1 MNPAGFAFFGFSII
15 KRCIIHIFCLFEFR
29 SKSVRNLVT
38 HDGRRISEFLH
49 EFEVEDHVVLANV
62 VAVGEVAAGMVGAF
76 VVHGDSLG
84 DGGAEREEVVVSAAG
99 RGASVEGQ
107 TLDVQVV
114 AASVVDD
121 ELVLGVV
128 ELGKPEGVSRV
139 SVRRG
144 QLADLKINDNKAIAS
159 F

>member
-1 MNPAGFAFFGFSII
+1 M
-15 KRCIIHIFCLFEFR
+15 
-29 SKSVRNLVT
+29 T

-128 ELGKPEGVSRV
+128 EFGKPERVGCV
-139 SVRRG
+139 SVGRG
-144 QLADLKINDNKAIAS
+144 QLADL
-159 F
+159 